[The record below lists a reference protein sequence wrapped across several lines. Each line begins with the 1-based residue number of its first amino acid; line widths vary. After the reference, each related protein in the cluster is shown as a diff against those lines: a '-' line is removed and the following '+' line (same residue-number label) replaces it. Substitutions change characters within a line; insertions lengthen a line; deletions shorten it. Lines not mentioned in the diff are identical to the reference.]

1 MSWTALW
8 FRNTRIVIFHTFV
21 SFLVSLSQTCL
32 EQSMYERLTFPLDA
46 PKEKTGEFNLS
57 RNVIWF
63 NYIYWI
69 NFYHRLFLFHFHKF
83 VINVRIKFRIL
94 PRFHFGNGTKVFI
107 ILIRHRVNR
116 NKLRTILIYFLAP
129 FIAIAINHEQ
139 PLNYSDSLK
148 IRRGVRSRGVLK
160 GMEHFFSGNQFC
172 VSKYIELT
180 VLLK

>member
-1 MSWTALW
+1 MLMKIPFTSSWNATTTMLVRVIVATYRAMQV
-8 FRNTRIVIFHTFV
+8 RNKCVREEYAFNVWRVVNGSLISQYTHSNISYIC
-21 SFLVSLSQTCL
+21 LVSRFSFSNVSRTIDV
-32 EQSMYERLTFPLDA
+32 RLTFPLDA
-46 PKEKTGEFNLS
+46 PKEETGEFNLS

-116 NKLRTILIYFLAP
+116 NK
-129 FIAIAINHEQ
+129 
-139 PLNYSDSLK
+139 
-148 IRRGVRSRGVLK
+148 
-160 GMEHFFSGNQFC
+160 
-172 VSKYIELT
+172 
-180 VLLK
+180 